1 MVCFFFL
8 TPSFSHD
15 YYSRFK
21 IEEHFIPVFLVMV
34 ETDSFSDLGTEVF
47 IPKGSLA
54 AVVFIF
60 TALKSTSMN
69 QQSLLQARAALCG

>member
-1 MVCFFFL
+1 M
-8 TPSFSHD
+8 
-15 YYSRFK
+15 
-21 IEEHFIPVFLVMV
+21 EEHFIPVFLVMV
-34 ETDSFSDLGTEVF
+34 ETDSFKCFSDLGTEVF

-69 QQSLLQARAALCG
+69 QQSLLQARAALCGWCR